1 MGWTW
6 VKGLDLGGNERKRR
20 ENTRI
25 WAKAPGLGLRHL
37 DLAQNPIA
45 RKEEK
50 LTKDDVLPC
59 EEGGARVGN
68 ESPKPAR
75 REYPA

>member
-1 MGWTW
+1 M
-6 VKGLDLGGNERKRR
+6 R
-20 ENTRI
+20 ENAEKNTRI

-59 EEGGARVGN
+59 EEGGARVGK
-68 ESPKPAR
+68 E
-75 REYPA
+75 